1 MFDACPAESFLLGSI
16 AYDVKQFAKEI
27 GVGLA
32 HFLEQVLMEI
42 DDNIVRPSSMHLF
55 RDMST
60 GSSKAA
66 DDVVAP
72 QFADSFLHS
81 ASPKRICEL
90 DFDQEGRDHGKYID
104 RHSYTEQHHPHVE
117 DSQSGIMRGVDN
129 FSIAN
134 SGEGDDGHVECLQ
147 KGDGGSAEQ
156 AIADHG
162 QRDQA
167 DEKNCAQ
174 DGSGGED

>member
-1 MFDACPAESFLLGSI
+1 MFNACPGESFLLGSI

-27 GVGLA
+27 RMGLP

-72 QFADSFLHS
+72 QFADSFLHA

-90 DFDQEGRDHGKYID
+90 DFDQQAR
-104 RHSYTEQHHPHVE
+104 RHH
-117 DSQSGIMRGVDN
+117 QS
-129 FSIAN
+129 
-134 SGEGDDGHVECLQ
+134 
-147 KGDGGSAEQ
+147 
-156 AIADHG
+156 
-162 QRDQA
+162 
-167 DEKNCAQ
+167 
-174 DGSGGED
+174 

>member
-1 MFDACPAESFLLGSI
+1 MFNACPTESFLLGSI

-32 HFLEQVLMEI
+32 HLLEQVLMEI

-55 RDMST
+55 RYVAAGVSN
-60 GSSKAA
+60 AA

-72 QFADSFLHS
+72 ELADSFLHA

-90 DFDQEGRDHGKYID
+90 DFDQESRDHGKYID
-104 RHSYTEQHHPHVE
+104 RHRHTEQHYSHVE

-134 SGEGDDGHVECLQ
+134 SGERDDGHVKGLQ
-147 KGDGGSAEQ
+147 KGDG
-156 AIADHG
+156 
-162 QRDQA
+162 
-167 DEKNCAQ
+167 
-174 DGSGGED
+174 